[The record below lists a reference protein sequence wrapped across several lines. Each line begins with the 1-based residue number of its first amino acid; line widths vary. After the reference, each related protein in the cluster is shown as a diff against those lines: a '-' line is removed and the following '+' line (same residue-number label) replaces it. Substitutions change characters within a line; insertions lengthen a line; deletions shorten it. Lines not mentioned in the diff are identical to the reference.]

1 MKLKAVR
8 KLKQKI
14 IYQQL
19 ALYWSA
25 RRLSKEVSAL
35 VTRFSTQMSKVWSGN
50 VKGDE
55 E

>member
-14 IYQQL
+14 IYKHL
-19 ALYWSA
+19 SFHWSA

-35 VTRFSTQMSKVWSGN
+35 VTRFSTQMSKVWVSN
-50 VKGDE
+50 VNVSKQ
-55 E
+55 

>member
-1 MKLKAVR
+1 MRLKTVR

-19 ALYWSA
+19 SFHWAA

-35 VTRFSTQMSKVWSGN
+35 VTRFSTQMSQVWSGN
-50 VKGDE
+50 VKGGE